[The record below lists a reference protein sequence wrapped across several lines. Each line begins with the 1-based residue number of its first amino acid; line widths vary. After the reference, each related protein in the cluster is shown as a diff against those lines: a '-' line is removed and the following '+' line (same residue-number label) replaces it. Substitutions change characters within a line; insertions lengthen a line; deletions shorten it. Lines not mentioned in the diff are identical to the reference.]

1 MCNSASVQKM
11 LKSFVSL
18 LWKNTFCPSLSWLN
32 YEIGELDQL
41 RWGNLINKFHD
52 ILCHMETYLVIFNH
66 ISSYSYI
73 SCNIESHPHWFHKT
87 VAKYNQFYVNDRVL
101 DHQMWFPLLWVLE
114 TLRPSLIDTVAP
126 IVLTGTLLEQ
136 ILLPEVEMAAPCIL
150 WILGPLGGR
159 VICE

>member
-101 DHQMWFPLLWVLE
+101 DHQMWFPLD
-114 TLRPSLIDTVAP
+114 LRAAARKGNPICHSHFFHSRKTTNCACWRHWDHPSSIP
-126 IVLTGTLLEQ
+126 WHQ
-136 ILLPEVEMAAPCIL
+136 SF
-150 WILGPLGGR
+150 
-159 VICE
+159 